1 MIIIQEGLYKVN
13 YFNSNDYIKTYQGIY
28 NETNNEI
35 IKSIDDEINELKS
48 LRNTKN
54 TNIDFSTHNIL
65 SSRDEMDIQNQI
77 VDLNDKKSIIITN
90 NKMPSPITFVE
101 DFLKL
106 QLRREK

>member
-1 MIIIQEGLYKVN
+1 MTTLKLTK
-13 YFNSNDYIKTYQGIY
+13 DIY
-28 NETNNEI
+28 NQTNNEI

-77 VDLNDKKSIIITN
+77 VDSMIKN
-90 NKMPSPITFVE
+90 
-101 DFLKL
+101 
-106 QLRREK
+106 QL